1 MANQRIR
8 ILSLILILLLL
19 PVCIAA
25 AEEEKVAESL
35 LILVNKTHPLP
46 DTYMP
51 EDLVEVNVTFA
62 ENVYP
67 ERKQLRVPAA
77 EALEKMFEGALA
89 DGIELIAVSGF
100 RSYHTQAV
108 IYEKRLE
115 QAGQE
120 YVDVYIAQPG
130 CSEHQSGLAMD
141 LGTQDSHDLTEA
153 FADTEAYAWLS
164 GHAAEY
170 GFLVRYPKDGTESTG
185 YAYEPWH
192 VRFVGEAAKEI
203 AESGLTLEDWYD
215 RRSVGTMKRY
225 DLALDPLKRI
235 TD

>member
-46 DTYMP
+46 ETYMP

-67 ERKQLRVPAA
+67 ERKQMRAPAA
-77 EALEKMFEGALA
+77 EALKKMFDGALA

-100 RSYHTQAV
+100 RSYETQQI

-115 QAGQE
+115 QTSQE
-120 YVDVYIAQPG
+120 YVDVYIAKPG
-130 CSEHQSGLAMD
+130 SSEHQSGLAMD
-141 LGTQDSHDLTEA
+141 LGTWECHNLTEA

-164 GHAAEY
+164 EHACEY
-170 GFLVRYPKDGTESTG
+170 GFLVRYPQAGTESTG

-192 VRFVGEAAKEI
+192 VRFVGDAAKEI
-203 AESGLTLEDWYD
+203 KASGLTLEEWYEK
-215 RRSVGTMKRY
+215 RSVGTMKRY
-225 DLALDPLKRI
+225 DLALDPLKKI